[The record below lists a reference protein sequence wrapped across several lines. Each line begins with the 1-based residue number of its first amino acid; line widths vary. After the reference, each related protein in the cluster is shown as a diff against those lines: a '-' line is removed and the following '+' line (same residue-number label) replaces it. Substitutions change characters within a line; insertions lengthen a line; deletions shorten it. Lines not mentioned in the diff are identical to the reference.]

1 MTPLSIAAFILL
13 WIVAIGTA
21 LAFAFRRQ
29 FISAWREP
37 VLAAP
42 VLIVESDDWGY
53 GPPEQ
58 ATTLRQIANALA
70 RHHDHN
76 GHPPVMTLGVVLA
89 GPDTDRIAADE
100 CRQYHRLSLAEPVR
114 TAMIEGARQGVFA
127 LQLHGLEHFWPPV
140 LLAAAV
146 RDPVVRGWL
155 SSHPFPATEAL
166 PTHLQSRWI
175 DASTLPSGD
184 LPAQSIDSAVELEVT
199 SFSEACGRAP
209 DVVVPPTFVWTPAV
223 ERAWSRAGLRVLVTP
238 GRRYGSRDAS
248 GKPVQA
254 DAGLHNAQRSQS
266 GLTYLVRDDYFEP
279 ALGHTAERA
288 LAALEAK
295 NRFGRPTLL
304 ETHRTNFIGDPAK
317 AERSLIELER
327 LLAAALARWPR
338 LRFMSSA
345 ELARHYLERT
355 ALIEQR
361 LLPRVHCFLLRLAQ
375 VSRLRKLALASGIA
389 LPAALLWAATRHS
402 RQAA

>member
-1 MTPLSIAAFILL
+1 LSIAAFILL

-140 LLAAAV
+140 LLGAV
-146 RDPVVRGWL
+146 RDPVVREWL

-166 PTHLQSRWI
+166 PAHLQSRWI
-175 DASTLPSGD
+175 DASTLPSRA
-184 LPAQSIDSAVELEVT
+184 LPAQAIDSAVGQEVT
-199 SFSEACGRAP
+199 AFEEAFGGGP
-209 DVVVPPTFVWTPAV
+209 EVVVPPTFVWTPPV
-223 ERAWSRAGLRVLVTP
+223 ERAWSRDGLRVLVTP

-254 DAGLHNAQRSQS
+254 DRGLHNAQLSPS

-288 LAALEAK
+288 LAALETK
-295 NRFGRPTLL
+295 NRVGRPTLL
-304 ETHRTNFIGDPAK
+304 ETHRTNFLGEPAK
-317 AERSLIELER
+317 VARSLAELER
-327 LLAAALARWPR
+327 VLASALARWPR

-355 ALIEQR
+355 ALIEQG